1 LKLKI
6 KKNYL
11 ACQLLLLAQDITS
24 NIKMGCRKPKKKK
37 KSKVKITNYKPCKTK
52 QKIKTK
58 HKTNAKH
65 KPIKKIIKI

>member
-1 LKLKI
+1 LPAF
-6 KKNYL
+6 
-11 ACQLLLLAQDITS
+11 ACSSREYFQQQKGEEQA
-24 NIKMGCRKPKKKK
+24 KKKK